1 MNAFTKALNAV
12 RLALKSFTMR
22 FSGYGGRWS
31 LLLGR
36 TRYDYAADVG
46 DGTRNSI
53 VIACVNWICRTFPEA
68 PVQVVRIGSDGK
80 REVLRDHP
88 MVTLVER
95 PNSFYS
101 GPLLWMATLLD
112 WTVSG
117 NAYWVKVRSAAGRVV
132 QLWWVP
138 QSLIEPKW
146 PLDGSEFISHYEYTP
161 DGRVI
166 RLEPSDVV
174 HFRHGLDPRNPR
186 KGLSPL
192 ASLFREIFTDDE
204 AANFSA
210 SLLRNLGIPG
220 VIIAPNVEYAEI
232 TREDAEAIKAE
243 FQQKFAGDRRG
254 EPLVM
259 PSRVSVQTLSFSP
272 EQLNL
277 EKLRRIPEERVAAV
291 LGIPAVVAGLG
302 AGLDRATYSNLKESR
317 EAAYES
323 NIIPTQRLLAAE
335 LQTQLLPDFGDT
347 TGLHVQFDLSAV
359 RVLQEDQNALW
370 QRMELAVRGGWVTV
384 AEARAAVGLPAGPE
398 HEVYLRPLS
407 TVEIAAQSTGT
418 KGRTATKALVVIE
431 QKGSADRQMIERL
444 RREEERLAE
453 RFAQDLSRAFEE
465 LADEVLARIREHG
478 KARKA
483 TEDDWPE
490 ILQTILVN
498 DGAVEV
504 LLPPRWK
511 DQFQRVYQHHWTL
524 IAETTFGT
532 VSERLGIDVSW
543 SLQDPE
549 CYKLILE
556 GGRRITQIDE
566 QTRQAIVQA
575 LRDGREAGD
584 GAEALGRRI
593 RGYVEGRNMYPG
605 VYQRAYD
612 AARERGWGHEAAE
625 RAGDR
630 AARQFRAETIA
641 RTETKT
647 AQNLSSVAAYRKSEV
662 VQALRVFDG
671 LDCGWSSH
679 DDPVK
684 ADGMIVSFDEAHAQ
698 PLSHPRC
705 VRNFAPVVR
714 EL

>member
-1 MNAFTKALNAV
+1 MNVFTKTLDAV
-12 RLALKSFTMR
+12 RLALKAFTMR
-22 FSGYGGRWS
+22 FSGYSGRWS

-53 VIACVNWICRTFPEA
+53 VVACVNWICRTFPEA
-68 PVQVVRIGSDGK
+68 PVQVVRIDNDGK

-88 MVTLVER
+88 MVQLLER
-95 PNSFYS
+95 PNQFYS

-161 DGRVI
+161 DGRVM
-166 RLEPSDVV
+166 RLEPQDVV

-220 VIIAPNVEYAEI
+220 VIIAPNVEHAEI

-243 FQQKFAGDRRG
+243 FQQKFGGDRRG

-347 TGLHVQFDLSAV
+347 TGLRVEFDLSAV

-370 QRMELAVRGGWVTV
+370 QRMDLAVRGGWVTV

-407 TVEIAAQSTGT
+407 TVEIAPLSAGT
-418 KGRTATKALVVIE
+418 KSRTATKALVPRE
-431 QKGSADRQMIERL
+431 EKSSFLRKGTDQQMIERL

-453 RFAQDLSRAFEE
+453 RFTQDLDHAFEE
-465 LADEVLARIREHG
+465 LADDVLARIRETD

-483 TEDDWPE
+483 PEDDWSE

-498 DGAVEV
+498 EGAVEV

-511 DQFQRVYQHHWTL
+511 DQFQRVYQHNWTL

-612 AARERGWGHEAAE
+612 AARERGLGHEAAE

-647 AQNLSSVAAYRKSEV
+647 AQNLSSLTAYRKSEI
-662 VQALRVFDG
+662 VQGLRVFDG
-671 LDCGWSSH
+671 
-679 DDPVK
+679 
-684 ADGMIVSFDEAHAQ
+684 DGCEPCSIANGQVWTFDEAEAR
-698 PLSHPRC
+698 PLEHPRC

-714 EL
+714 EP